1 MLLRPIIQAVLKK
14 GKSRKEVFMMK
25 LSEKVQSADTIA
37 IAGHI
42 RPDGDC
48 VGSCMGLYN
57 YLIENYPE
65 KKVSVYLE
73 NPGSRFSYI
82 SHISDIKETV
92 TTDKVDLFI
101 LLDVSDVARIGVAGD
116 MFNACEN
123 TLCIDHHVSNTGIA
137 KENIIKP
144 DASSASEVLFDLL
157 DEDKISKSVAEALYT
172 GIIHDSGVFKYASTS
187 EHTMNI
193 AGKLMSRGIDFQS
206 IIDEG
211 FYEKSYRQ
219 NQIMGRAL
227 LESIVFFDGKCIFS
241 VLSSKD
247 MEFFG
252 VEPKELGGIVEQL
265 RLTEGVECAIFL
277 YETAHLEYKVS
288 LRSKK
293 YLDVNKIAGYF
304 GGGGHVRAAGC
315 TMRGT
320 VHDVINNLAERIDQ
334 EFKCI
339 TE

>member
-1 MLLRPIIQAVLKK
+1 
-14 GKSRKEVFMMK
+14 MK
-25 LSEKVQSADTIA
+25 LSEKIQTAETIA

-65 KKVSVYLE
+65 KKVAVYME
-73 NPGSRFSYI
+73 NCGDGFSYI
-82 SHISDIKETV
+82 SHMEDVRDTCGQEKP
-92 TTDKVDLFI
+92 DLFI
-101 LLDVSDVARIGVAGD
+101 LLDVSDVARIGVAGE
-116 MFNACEN
+116 MFAACKN
-123 TLCIDHHVSNTGIA
+123 TLCIDHHVSNAGIA

-144 DASSASEVLFDLL
+144 GASSACEVLYDLL

-193 AGKLMSRGIDFQS
+193 AGKLMGRGIDFQT

-211 FYEKSYRQ
+211 FYAKSYRQ

-241 VLSSKD
+241 AVTAKD

-252 VEPKELGGIVEQL
+252 VEAKDLGGIVEQM
-265 RLTEGVECAIFL
+265 RLTDGVECAIFL
-277 YETAHLEYKVS
+277 YEIGNLEYKVS

-315 TMRGT
+315 TLKGT
-320 VHDVINNLAERIDQ
+320 VHDVINNIAERIEQ

-339 TE
+339 AE

>member
-1 MLLRPIIQAVLKK
+1 
-14 GKSRKEVFMMK
+14 MK
-25 LSEKVQSADTIA
+25 LSEKIQTAETIA
-37 IAGHI
+37 IAGHV

-57 YLIENYPE
+57 YIIENYPE
-65 KKVSVYLE
+65 KKVTVYME
-73 NPGSRFSYI
+73 NCGDGFSYI
-82 SHISDIKETV
+82 SHMEDAKDVCGQE
-92 TTDKVDLFI
+92 KPDLFI
-101 LLDVSDVARIGVAGD
+101 LLDVSDVARIGVAGEL
-116 MFNACEN
+116 FASCEN

-137 KENIIKP
+137 KENIIEP
-144 DASSASEVLFDLL
+144 HASSACEVLYDLL

-193 AGKLMSRGIDFQS
+193 AGKLMSKGIDFQT

-211 FYEKSYRQ
+211 FYAKSYRQ

-241 VLSSKD
+241 AVTAKD

-252 VEPKELGGIVEQL
+252 VEAKDLGGIVEQM
-265 RLTEGVECAIFL
+265 RLTDGVECAIFL
-277 YETAHLEYKVS
+277 YEIGNLEYKVS

-315 TMRGT
+315 TLKGT
-320 VHDVINNLAERIDQ
+320 VHDVINNIAERIEQ

-339 TE
+339 AE